1 MLPSA
6 ATALQGETRLAPPA
20 RVLPSAPR
28 RPGDAYARVEA
39 SLCTKR
45 KLALAAAEASVPIDV
60 AATLVSEAAVLLE
73 RLGGRRLRSPRE
85 LLDRAAGTSRV
96 ACALSASH
104 ADYLRALSC
113 RSFRRQVAELDVP
126 SRVAGLLGDRAD
138 ELLGRCELL
147 EEAIAWERAS
157 LLSERTMGTWG
168 TGVVLGGLR

>member
-1 MLPSA
+1 M
-6 ATALQGETRLAPPA
+6 
-20 RVLPSAPR
+20 PSAPR
-28 RPGDAYARVEA
+28 RPGETYARVEA
-39 SLCTKR
+39 SLATR
-45 KLALAAAEASVPIDV
+45 RELALAAAEASVPVDV
-60 AATLVSEAAVLLE
+60 AATLVTEAAILLE

-85 LLDRAAGTSRV
+85 LLDRAAGSGRV
-96 ACALSASH
+96 TRALSASH

-113 RSFRRQVAELDVP
+113 RCFRRQVGELDLP
-126 SRVAGLLGDRAD
+126 SRVANLLGERPD